1 MEGRASRPASYET
14 HFVAGLVGEQP
25 QKQAEKSSPRGA
37 SHLSPALQRW
47 ESGNNE
53 PSPGGTGQF
62 RDSLYSSLGTRFKAF
77 LTVPRSIMIFCC
89 SSVIA

>member
-1 MEGRASRPASYET
+1 MESRASRPGSYET

-25 QKQAEKSSPRGA
+25 QKSSPRGA